1 MPGVSPIVSRQVELD
16 EMDWPTAQQAILD
29 GQKIR
34 RLAWPDPTVCVF
46 LARFD
51 DEYLVLRKA
60 DFTLDKLILR
70 GVDVRA
76 TDWVIVREN

>member
-1 MPGVSPIVSRQVELD
+1 MPGVSPIVIRQIEAD

-29 GQKIR
+29 GRKIR
-34 RLAWPDPTVCVF
+34 RLAWPDPAVCVF
-46 LARFD
+46 LAQFD
-51 DEYLVLRKA
+51 EEYLVLRKP

-76 TDWVIVREN
+76 TDWAIVRES